1 MASPTRSDDS
11 DRRRSPSHDTP
22 PPTAAQILFKETD
35 SEGSKTGSSKRDRL
49 SRTNTDEVNVAVPT
63 ISLTSPD
70 GRRSASASR
79 TSTSTLTNLGHT
91 LRRTVSPSKPPPSA
105 GDDYSRD
112 TNSSSSNSN
121 TKDGKDRER
130 SFSLGFNKKKD
141 TDGPPRGRLQF
152 RSNSSSTVASLLG
165 FAKFRKDKDE
175 SGTPSRSQ
183 TPTQQQQATQHTT
196 QHTTT
201 QTPTHTPPPSA
212 HHLPPQIPTLQAG
225 GSSLMSD
232 TDSDNDSEGSHRR
245 GVSVSSASG
254 SMAQLGAH
262 NYAQWSQSL
271 KTMGA
276 HSTGGGTTGGGTGGS
291 GANTVGS
298 GSGSSHGATIGGSGS
313 VPPPTR
319 SSTGSVTALL
329 EEQPSVPASNRR
341 PSTPNLSGNG
351 GGGSGGGGGGSS
363 LMPPPAPTG
372 FARFRRKTASMLFN
386 SDDEEPTRPPVFRSL
401 SSQSIRADRDR
412 QKELD
417 RQKEDNKEKEAKDSG
432 LESSVQS
439 LERVGEKPRSE
450 SVSAVSGGTS
460 TSSTSNQFL
469 TTPSSS
475 NTFPNSP
482 SLSFQDLP
490 FSSRPRSKTM
500 PTSGGPSS
508 GTASEKVLDSSK
520 SASYSPRES
529 VEDIQ
534 LPPINDRTPKEYMAA
549 IRQLNMHGQTAALL
563 CSRDSDFYRECMAI
577 YSSEFDF
584 TMDPI
589 DMALR
594 KFLMYVV
601 LPKEAQQIDRIL
613 DAFAT
618 RYDECNPGI
627 YADAELAY
635 VVAFSLMILH
645 TDSFNK
651 SNKHKMQKS
660 DYINNTFAEGVSPDI
675 LECFYDNITYT
686 PFVHTEEEPGHSDKK
701 GSLVAQKKTSSF
713 NIRSDK
719 NLIDPYALILEG
731 KLDSIRPSL
740 DDALSQDCPYSYE
753 APESRDA
760 FHAVRLAFS
769 NGASLQLTSSRSRP
783 GAFLSQDTT
792 DNPLMADPG
801 VIDIKIAKVG
811 ILFRKEQK
819 RVLSTARSI
828 WKEWG
833 AILTASQLYLFK
845 ETQWIKSILKDLEQ
859 GHHVISANDQFH
871 PTVTLSTTGM
881 VALRNSSTSAPPKT
895 SRKTPFVITA
905 KSLGQEWLATAT
917 EDDTAE
923 WTHLINYSAA
933 FASHS
938 INPNPGTGVNSSL
951 TAALSQDI
959 HTSRRL
965 AMVDA
970 LHTLEEKVGAIEIEV
985 DGLLR
990 NARHLKLMAPIQ
1002 QRTRYHVNF
1011 CAARLSAKLD
1021 WQWLDLTK
1029 HQSYRQL
1036 LTKELEE
1043 EQEWQLIGGAD
1054 IAEEADKEESKQ
1066 LEPVQSTQS
1075 AQSNSHSI
1083 ASSSSAV
1090 LSGFPKME
1098 VTATSSEEDN
1108 DSDES
1113 QETNDSYISS
1123 LSPSHALSPAQ
1134 PVDLSPS
1141 EPSMDSSE
1149 FEGFEECLP
1158 VKSGRNSFLS
1168 TTTAIP
1174 RPDSSLSSRS
1184 SLQPT
1189 VSNGSKQDRFYEV
1202 RESILRD
1209 TAPSDRSDG
1218 DTRSSSLDL
1227 PRKPSRSLSLSRSSG
1242 DLRSGENSPLK
1253 PSMSVRKLRTSLR
1266 NGSASPGRE
1275 VSPVRADN
1283 PSIERSSSLL
1293 RGSDFTL
1300 HGKKFSVV
1308 EVNPQFAATPH
1319 HKRTASR
1326 SERKEEKKEE

>member
-1 MASPTRSDDS
+1 MTSPTRADVDD
-11 DRRRSPSHDTP
+11 RRSPSHDEP
-22 PPTAAQILFKETD
+22 PKEKDPNKNTKA
-35 SEGSKTGSSKRDRL
+35 SKERL

-70 GRRSASASR
+70 GRRSHSASR
-79 TSTSTLTNLGHT
+79 TTSTSTLTSLGHT
-91 LRRTVSPSKPPPSA
+91 LRRTVSPSKAPEE
-105 GDDYSRD
+105 
-112 TNSSSSNSN
+112 
-121 TKDGKDRER
+121 KER

-141 TDGPPRGRLQF
+141 DGPRGRLQF

-165 FAKFRKDKDE
+165 FAKFRKDKE
-175 SGTPSRSQ
+175 ERSSSQQ
-183 TPTQQQQATQHTT
+183 TP
-196 QHTTT
+196 TT
-201 QTPTHTPPPSA
+201 QTPPTTQTTPPTLPTTQPSSCTNS
-212 HHLPPQIPTLQAG
+212 PPSFPTLAPQAPIIPPIPTLQPP
-225 GSSLMSD
+225 D
-232 TDSDNDSEGSHRR
+232 DSDDNESVTSHKR
-245 GVSVSSASG
+245 GVSEGGQTSSVFGSGSNSLPGSSMGASSG
-254 SMAQLGAH
+254 SSMAQLGAH
-262 NYAQWSQSL
+262 NYSQWSQSL

-276 HSTGGGTTGGGTGGS
+276 HSGNHSGTHSSTST
-291 GANTVGS
+291 APATV
-298 GSGSSHGATIGGSGS
+298 A
-313 VPPPTR
+313 TR

-329 EEQPSVPASNRR
+329 EEDSSSRR
-341 PSTPNLSGNG
+341 PSTPNLAG
-351 GGGSGGGGGGSS
+351 GS

-386 SDDEEPTRPPVFRSL
+386 SDDEEPQRPPVFRSL

-412 QKELD
+412 E
-417 RQKEDNKEKEAKDSG
+417 REKEREG
-432 LESSVQS
+432 LASAGVESTVH
-439 LERVGEKPRSE
+439 VEKPRSE
-450 SVSAVSGGTS
+450 SVSAASAASSAS
-460 TSSTSNQFL
+460 TQFL
-469 TTPSSS
+469 TTP
-475 NTFPNSP
+475 NFPNSP

-500 PTSGGPSS
+500 PTSAGGAP
-508 GTASEKVLDSSK
+508 SEKVLDSSK

-534 LPPINDRTPKEYMAA
+534 LPPINDRSPKEYMLA

-563 CSRDSDFYRECMAI
+563 CSRDSEFYRECMAL
-577 YSSEFDF
+577 YSAEFDF
-584 TMDPI
+584 SMDPI

-686 PFVHTEEEPGHSDKK
+686 PFVHTEEEPGHDKK
-701 GSLVAQKKTSSF
+701 TLVAQKKSSSF

-740 DDALSQDCPYSYE
+740 DDALSQDCPYSYD
-753 APESRDA
+753 APVSRDDL
-760 FHAVRLAFS
+760 HLLRQAFS

-811 ILFRKEQK
+811 IIYRKEQK

-845 ETQWIKSILKDLEQ
+845 ETQWIKSILKDLEA

-871 PTVTLSTTGM
+871 PTITLSTTGM
-881 VALRNSSTSAPPKT
+881 GALRNSSTSAPPKT
-895 SRKTPFVITA
+895 SRKVPFVLSA
-905 KSLGQEWLATAT
+905 KSLGQEWIAAGS
-917 EDDTAE
+917 EADTAE

-970 LHTLEEKVGAIEIEV
+970 LHTLEEKVGGLEIEV
-985 DGLLR
+985 DVLLR

-1029 HQSYRQL
+1029 YQSYRLL

-1043 EQEWQLIGGAD
+1043 EQEWQLTGGVD
-1054 IAEEADKEESKQ
+1054 TAEEVERGEREKGEAEKSEREK
-1066 LEPVQSTQS
+1066 LEPT
-1075 AQSNSHSI
+1075 HSI

-1090 LSGFPKME
+1090 LSGFPKLE
-1098 VTATSSEEDN
+1098 VEEDEEDDN
-1108 DSDES
+1108 SDTDSFV
-1113 QETNDSYISS
+1113 ETNDSPPQPEESS
-1123 LSPSHALSPAQ
+1123 VS
-1134 PVDLSPS
+1134 D
-1141 EPSMDSSE
+1141 E

-1168 TTTAIP
+1168 ATTAIA

-1209 TAPSDRSDG
+1209 TQPDREEDG
-1218 DTRSSSLDL
+1218 TRSSSLDL

-1242 DLRSGENSPLK
+1242 DLRSAETSPLK

-1275 VSPVRADN
+1275 VSPQREREGGGV
-1283 PSIERSSSLL
+1283 ERSSSLL

-1319 HKRTASR
+1319 HKRTVSR
-1326 SERKEEKKEE
+1326 SEK

>member
-1 MASPTRSDDS
+1 MASPTRSDDP
-11 DRRRSPSHDTP
+11 DRRRSPSHDAP
-22 PPTAAQILFKETD
+22 NVLAAPTGPSVLFKD
-35 SEGSKTGSSKRDRL
+35 SVQLARA
-49 SRTNTDEVNVAVPT
+49 NTDEVNVAVPT

-91 LRRTVSPSKPPPSA
+91 LRRTVSPSKAPPEEQ
-105 GDDYSRD
+105 
-112 TNSSSSNSN
+112 
-121 TKDGKDRER
+121 TKDKDRER

-141 TDGPPRGRLQF
+141 TDGPRGRLQF

-165 FAKFRKDKDE
+165 FAKFRKDKE
-175 SGTPSRSQ
+175 EGSSSTPSRSQ
-183 TPTQQQQATQHTT
+183 TPTQTPGTQ
-196 QHTTT
+196 
-201 QTPTHTPPPSA
+201 THTPTQSPPTSA
-212 HHLPPQIPTLQAG
+212 AAGTQLPLIPSLQAG
-225 GSSLMSD
+225 GNSLLSD
-232 TDSDNDSEGSHRR
+232 TDSDNESVGSRRR
-245 GVSVSSASG
+245 GVSVSSTTG

-262 NYAQWSQSL
+262 NYSQWSQSL
-271 KTMGA
+271 KVGGTN
-276 HSTGGGTTGGGTGGS
+276 STGGSTGGS
-291 GANTVGS
+291 HS
-298 GSGSSHGATIGGSGS
+298 GGVHSA
-313 VPPPTR
+313 PPTR

-329 EEQPSVPASNRR
+329 EEEPKAKTTTRR
-341 PSTPNLSGNG
+341 PSTPNLSSSN
-351 GGGSGGGGGGSS
+351 SS

-401 SSQSIRADRDR
+401 SSQSIGADR
-412 QKELD
+412 QKE
-417 RQKEDNKEKEAKDSG
+417 KEKEKEKEKDDKEASSG
-432 LESSVQS
+432 GSTSGTLDSSLPS
-439 LERVGEKPRSE
+439 LEKPRSE
-450 SVSAVSGGTS
+450 SVSAVSAVSRTS
-460 TSSTSNQFL
+460 TISNQFL
-469 TTPSSS
+469 TTPSAS
-475 NTFPNSP
+475 TFPNSP

-490 FSSRPRSKTM
+490 FASRPRSKTM
-500 PTSGGPSS
+500 PSSGGPPSAPS
-508 GTASEKVLDSSK
+508 AEKVLDSSK

-534 LPPINDRTPKEYMAA
+534 LPPINDRSPAEYMAA

-563 CSRDSDFYRECMAI
+563 CNRDSDFYRECMAI

-686 PFVHTEEEPGHSDKK
+686 PFVHTEEEPGHDKK
-701 GSLVAQKKTSSF
+701 TLVAQKKTSSF

-753 APESRDA
+753 APETREA

-783 GAFLSQDTT
+783 GAFLTQDTT

-811 ILFRKEQK
+811 ILYRKEQK

-845 ETQWIKSILKDLEQ
+845 ETQWIKSILKDLEA
-859 GHHVISANDQFH
+859 GRHVISANDQFH
-871 PTVTLSTTGM
+871 PTITLSTTGM

-895 SRKTPFVITA
+895 SRKVPFVLSA
-905 KSLGQEWLATAT
+905 KSLGQEWIAAGS
-917 EDDTAE
+917 ENDTAE

-933 FASHS
+933 FANHS
-938 INPNPGTGVNSSL
+938 INPNPGTGINSSL

-970 LHTLEEKVGAIEIEV
+970 LHTLDEKVAAVEVEV
-985 DGLLR
+985 DTLLR

-1029 HQSYRQL
+1029 YQSYRRV

-1043 EQEWQLIGGAD
+1043 EQEWQLTGGAET
-1054 IAEEADKEESKQ
+1054 AEEADKEEGK
-1066 LEPVQSTQS
+1066 LEPVQSTTL
-1075 AQSNSHSI
+1075 SI

-1098 VTATSSEEDN
+1098 ITSTSSEEDDDDEG

-1113 QETNDSYISS
+1113 QETSDSYISS
-1123 LSPSHALSPAQ
+1123 LSPSHAQS
-1134 PVDLSPS
+1134 SPS
-1141 EPSMDSSE
+1141 QAVDFPLSEASPDSPE
-1149 FEGFEECLP
+1149 FENFEECLP

-1168 TTTAIP
+1168 TNTAIA

-1184 SLQPT
+1184 SLHPT
-1189 VSNGSKQDRFYEV
+1189 ASNGSKHDRFYEV

-1227 PRKPSRSLSLSRSSG
+1227 PRRPSRSLSLSRSSG
-1242 DLRSGENSPLK
+1242 DLRSAEGSPLK
-1253 PSMSVRKLRTSLR
+1253 PSMSMRKLRTSLR
-1266 NGSASPGRE
+1266 NGSSSPGRE
-1275 VSPVRADN
+1275 ASPARD
-1283 PSIERSSSLL
+1283 PSPSVERSSSLL

-1326 SERKEEKKEE
+1326 SERKEEKKGESELQG

>member
-1 MASPTRSDDS
+1 
-11 DRRRSPSHDTP
+11 
-22 PPTAAQILFKETD
+22 
-35 SEGSKTGSSKRDRL
+35 
-49 SRTNTDEVNVAVPT
+49 
-63 ISLTSPD
+63 
-70 GRRSASASR
+70 
-79 TSTSTLTNLGHT
+79 
-91 LRRTVSPSKPPPSA
+91 
-105 GDDYSRD
+105 
-112 TNSSSSNSN
+112 
-121 TKDGKDRER
+121 
-130 SFSLGFNKKKD
+130 
-141 TDGPPRGRLQF
+141 
-152 RSNSSSTVASLLG
+152 
-165 FAKFRKDKDE
+165 
-175 SGTPSRSQ
+175 
-183 TPTQQQQATQHTT
+183 
-196 QHTTT
+196 
-201 QTPTHTPPPSA
+201 
-212 HHLPPQIPTLQAG
+212 
-225 GSSLMSD
+225 
-232 TDSDNDSEGSHRR
+232 
-245 GVSVSSASG
+245 
-254 SMAQLGAH
+254 
-262 NYAQWSQSL
+262 
-271 KTMGA
+271 
-276 HSTGGGTTGGGTGGS
+276 
-291 GANTVGS
+291 
-298 GSGSSHGATIGGSGS
+298 
-313 VPPPTR
+313 
-319 SSTGSVTALL
+319 
-329 EEQPSVPASNRR
+329 
-341 PSTPNLSGNG
+341 
-351 GGGSGGGGGGSS
+351 
-363 LMPPPAPTG
+363 
-372 FARFRRKTASMLFN
+372 
-386 SDDEEPTRPPVFRSL
+386 
-401 SSQSIRADRDR
+401 
-412 QKELD
+412 
-417 RQKEDNKEKEAKDSG
+417 
-432 LESSVQS
+432 
-439 LERVGEKPRSE
+439 
-450 SVSAVSGGTS
+450 
-460 TSSTSNQFL
+460 
-469 TTPSSS
+469 
-475 NTFPNSP
+475 
-482 SLSFQDLP
+482 
-490 FSSRPRSKTM
+490 M

-508 GTASEKVLDSSK
+508 TSTAEKVLDSSK

-563 CSRDSDFYRECMAI
+563 CSRDSDFYRECMAL
-577 YSSEFDF
+577 YSAEFDF
-584 TMDPI
+584 AMDPI

-651 SNKHKMQKS
+651 SNKHKMQKG

-686 PFVHTEEEPGHSDKK
+686 PFVHTEEEPGHDKK
-701 GSLVAQKKTSSF
+701 TLVAQKKTSSF

-740 DDALSQDCPYSYE
+740 DDALKQDCPYSYE
-753 APESRDA
+753 APETRDA
-760 FHAVRLAFS
+760 FHAVRQAFS

-811 ILFRKEQK
+811 ILYRKEQK

-845 ETQWIKSILKDLEQ
+845 ETQWIKSILKDLEA

-895 SRKTPFVITA
+895 SRKVPFVLSA
-905 KSLGQEWLATAT
+905 KSLGQEWIAAGS
-917 EDDTAE
+917 EVDTAE

-970 LHTLEEKVGAIEIEV
+970 LHTLEEKVGAVEIEV

-1029 HQSYRQL
+1029 HQSYRL
-1036 LTKELEE
+1036 VLTKELEE
-1043 EQEWQLIGGAD
+1043 EQEWQLTGGAE
-1054 IAEEADKEESKQ
+1054 AAAAADKEEDTK
-1066 LEPVQSTQS
+1066 LEPTPSMTPSTTPS
-1075 AQSNSHSI
+1075 MTPSTAHSV

-1098 VTATSSEEDN
+1098 ITSTSSED
-1108 DSDES
+1108 DSDAS
-1113 QETNDSYISS
+1113 QETNDSFISS
-1123 LSPSHALSPAQ
+1123 LSPSHALSPSQALE
-1134 PVDLSPS
+1134 LSPE
-1141 EPSMDSSE
+1141 EPSLDSSE

-1184 SLQPT
+1184 SLHPT
-1189 VSNGSKQDRFYEV
+1189 ASNGSKQDRFYEV

-1209 TAPSDRSDG
+1209 TQPGERSEG

-1242 DLRSGENSPLK
+1242 DLRSAENSPLK
-1253 PSMSVRKLRTSLR
+1253 PSLSVRKLRTSLR

-1275 VSPVRADN
+1275 TSPVRAN
-1283 PSIERSSSLL
+1283 SPSIERSSSLL

-1319 HKRTASR
+1319 HKRTTSR
-1326 SERKEEKKEE
+1326 SERKEERKEGEESV

>member
-1 MASPTRSDDS
+1 MPLIRRKKSVMASPTRSDDS
-11 DRRRSPSHDTP
+11 DRRRSPSHDTLA
-22 PPTAAQILFKETD
+22 PTTVLFKESD
-35 SEGSKTGSSKRDRL
+35 KDKL
-49 SRTNTDEVNVAVPT
+49 SRSNTDEVNVAVPT

-79 TSTSTLTNLGHT
+79 TTSTSTLTNLGHT
-91 LRRTVSPSKPPPSA
+91 LRRTVSPSKAAPEE
-105 GDDYSRD
+105 
-112 TNSSSSNSN
+112 
-121 TKDGKDRER
+121 TKEKDSKDKDRER

-141 TDGPPRGRLQF
+141 ADGPRGRLQF

-165 FAKFRKDKDE
+165 FAKFRKDKE
-175 SGTPSRSQ
+175 EGSGTPSRSQ
-183 TPTQQQQATQHTT
+183 TPTQTSTQTQQPTPPTT
-196 QHTTT
+196 QS
-201 QTPTHTPPPSA
+201 PPSTA
-212 HHLPPQIPTLQAG
+212 AAGTQLPPIPTLQAG
-225 GSSLMSD
+225 GSSLLSD
-232 TDSDNDSEGSHRR
+232 TDSDNDSESSHRR
-245 GVSVSSASG
+245 GVSVSSATG

-276 HSTGGGTTGGGTGGS
+276 HSTGGSGGASATSTGASNHSGGVLGGP
-291 GANTVGS
+291 TVHS
-298 GSGSSHGATIGGSGS
+298 A
-313 VPPPTR
+313 PPTR

-329 EEQPSVPASNRR
+329 EEEPTKTTTRR
-341 PSTPNLSGNG
+341 PSTPNLSSN
-351 GGGSGGGGGGSS
+351 GSS
-363 LMPPPAPTG
+363 LMPPPPPTG

-386 SDDEEPTRPPVFRSL
+386 SDDEEPARPPVFRSL
-401 SSQSIRADRDR
+401 SSQSIRGDR
-412 QKELD
+412 QKEE
-417 RQKEDNKEKEAKDSG
+417 RQKEAQKEAQKEKDDKEGGSG
-432 LESSVQS
+432 GSVGGSGGLDSSVQS
-439 LERVGEKPRSE
+439 LEKPRSE
-450 SVSAVSGGTS
+450 SVSAVSAASG

-475 NTFPNSP
+475 TFPNSP

-500 PTSGGPSS
+500 PTSGGPPS
-508 GTASEKVLDSSK
+508 GATSEKVLDSSK

-584 TMDPI
+584 TTDPI

-686 PFVHTEEEPGHSDKK
+686 PFVHTEEEPGHDKK
-701 GSLVAQKKTSSF
+701 TLVAQKKTSSF

-845 ETQWIKSILKDLEQ
+845 ETQWIKSILKDLEA
-859 GHHVISANDQFH
+859 GRHVISANDQFH
-871 PTVTLSTTGM
+871 PTITLSTTGM

-895 SRKTPFVITA
+895 SRKVPFVLSA
-905 KSLGQEWLATAT
+905 KSLGQEWIAAASET
-917 EDDTAE
+917 DTAE

-938 INPNPGTGVNSSL
+938 INPNPGTGLNSSL

-970 LHTLEEKVGAIEIEV
+970 LHTLEEKVGAVEIEV

-1029 HQSYRQL
+1029 YQSYRL
-1036 LTKELEE
+1036 VLTKELEE
-1043 EQEWQLIGGAD
+1043 EQEWQLTGGAET
-1054 IAEEADKEESKQ
+1054 AEEADMEETK
-1066 LEPVQSTQS
+1066 LEPTQSTTTTL
-1075 AQSNSHSI
+1075 SI

-1098 VTATSSEEDN
+1098 ITTTSSEDDDG

-1113 QETNDSYISS
+1113 QQTNDSFISS
-1123 LSPSHALSPAQ
+1123 LSPSQALSSPSQ
-1134 PVDLSPS
+1134 GVDLSPS
-1141 EPSMDSSE
+1141 QPSIDSAE

-1227 PRKPSRSLSLSRSSG
+1227 PRKASRSLSLSRSSG

-1253 PSMSVRKLRTSLR
+1253 PSMSVRKLRTGLR
-1266 NGSASPGRE
+1266 NGSDSPGRE

-1283 PSIERSSSLL
+1283 PSIERSSSLI

-1319 HKRTASR
+1319 HKRTTSR
-1326 SERKEEKKEE
+1326 SERKEEKKGESEP